1 MPQCFFNLEFYQS
14 TIVKAHLV
22 LHYPAA
28 IRMYGTVHNFCTES
42 FEMAHKENAKKPA
55 RRVNWQSDMHRQILT
70 HVSRSEIMAT
80 LRPKPREIHSTGTGV
95 VEFELSAKSKTEF
108 WRDLILP
115 DGLTLQAFQTLIR
128 RSLRLLST
136 QRLGEGVKRILDIT
150 LNVKSEH
157 EVFRQDVVR
166 ASSFGDKQKFR
177 EKPWTCTVSV
187 QGSGPNTRWYAKVC
201 SWLFLFVPFMSI
213 PGVPTISG
221 RC

>member
-1 MPQCFFNLEFYQS
+1 
-14 TIVKAHLV
+14 
-22 LHYPAA
+22 
-28 IRMYGTVHNFCTES
+28 
-42 FEMAHKENAKKPA
+42 
-55 RRVNWQSDMHRQILT
+55 MHRQILT
-70 HVSRSEIMAT
+70 HVSQSEIMAT

-95 VEFELSAKSKTEF
+95 VAFELSAKSKTIF
-108 WRDLILP
+108 WHKLILP
-115 DGLTLQAFQTLIR
+115 QADGLTLQAFQTLIR
-128 RSLRLLST
+128 RSLHLLPT